1 MDHFNFLDKY
11 ATKAASAGKGSKKSA
26 PRRRKPVSKTQAAV
40 AAKWFLGTDDK
51 WTASYFNRRDLH
63 YADRELFA

>member
-1 MDHFNFLDKY
+1 
-11 ATKAASAGKGSKKSA
+11 
-26 PRRRKPVSKTQAAV
+26 V